1 MKILTL
7 HCDYIRFKPL
17 KKALKSAEELSLKD
31 KEEKNVKDPLV
42 ILTAVEKGDND
53 QTLKEMIEA
62 IEHTAKEVKAKALV
76 LYPYAHLSSNLTD
89 PQTALEYLVEA
100 EHTLKKKGFEV
111 IRAPFGYYKTF
122 EIKVKGHPLSELS
135 KQFGIKDAEDVKG
148 SHRIIEVSEK
158 EYDVS
163 RLLNELSRSKLDTSK
178 LKENDHRILGQ
189 KLDLF
194 SFNEAAPGS
203 VFWHNN
209 GLVIYNE
216 LVKYWRNVHDK
227 TDYKEISTPQILDN
241 KLWKVSGHWR
251 LYKDNMFLTEYE
263 GRDSGVKPMNCPGAM
278 LIFKSRT
285 RSYKDLPLRFSELG
299 VVHRKE
305 LSGVLAGIFRT
316 IKFTQDDAHI
326 FCAQEHLESEILNV
340 IKLFKEILDKFSFEY
355 RFTISIRS
363 KEKKEKYLGD
373 DKVWKIAE
381 DALVNG
387 LKKLKL
393 KYTLEEGEAKFYGPS
408 LDIQIKDSLEREW
421 QCSTLQLDF
430 NLPSRFELE
439 YTDKDNKL
447 KTPIVLHRVVYG
459 SLERFIGVLLE
470 HLNGNLPL
478 WLSPIQVRV
487 TDFTDR
493 NTKEAEKILKELKEK
508 IPNLRI
514 DSDFSSTTVSDK
526 IRDASLMK
534 IPYILVVGDKEEQN
548 KTLAIRTRDGK
559 VKYGVKIDYFVSE
572 LKDKIEK
579 RL

>member
-31 KEEKNVKDPLV
+31 KEEKNVKDHLV

-89 PQTALEYLVEA
+89 PQTALEYLAEA

-148 SHRIIEVSEK
+148 SHKTIEISEK
-158 EYDVS
+158 EYDIP

-216 LVKYWRNVHDK
+216 LTKFWREVHAREN
-227 TDYKEISTPQILDN
+227 YQEVSTPFVLDN
-241 KLWKVSGHWR
+241 KIWKISGHWR

-263 GRDSGVKPMNCPGAM
+263 GRDSGVKPMNCPGA
-278 LIFKSRT
+278 IDRKS
-285 RSYKDLPLRFSELG
+285 
-299 VVHRKE
+299 VV
-305 LSGVLAGIFRT
+305 
-316 IKFTQDDAHI
+316 
-326 FCAQEHLESEILNV
+326 
-340 IKLFKEILDKFSFEY
+340 
-355 RFTISIRS
+355 
-363 KEKKEKYLGD
+363 
-373 DKVWKIAE
+373 
-381 DALVNG
+381 
-387 LKKLKL
+387 
-393 KYTLEEGEAKFYGPS
+393 
-408 LDIQIKDSLEREW
+408 
-421 QCSTLQLDF
+421 
-430 NLPSRFELE
+430 
-439 YTDKDNKL
+439 
-447 KTPIVLHRVVYG
+447 
-459 SLERFIGVLLE
+459 
-470 HLNGNLPL
+470 
-478 WLSPIQVRV
+478 
-487 TDFTDR
+487 
-493 NTKEAEKILKELKEK
+493 
-508 IPNLRI
+508 
-514 DSDFSSTTVSDK
+514 
-526 IRDASLMK
+526 
-534 IPYILVVGDKEEQN
+534 
-548 KTLAIRTRDGK
+548 
-559 VKYGVKIDYFVSE
+559 
-572 LKDKIEK
+572 
-579 RL
+579 